1 MHRPPTG
8 RTRVSRFTR
17 GELTRTSYLTVTIV
31 VTLLSLF
38 SPDQRTPPLQLVADD
53 KMFLCCA
60 VEIKFYVIILL
71 TDATIPF
78 SLRKRPHDRIYQ
90 TKLDIYQNV
99 LSYNPNAHQRR
110 SLLTCVFYIYT
121 TLLTVTQFLY
131 IFIVCDCIL
140 STTTIINQ
148 Y

>member
-1 MHRPPTG
+1 
-8 RTRVSRFTR
+8 
-17 GELTRTSYLTVTIV
+17 
-31 VTLLSLF
+31 
-38 SPDQRTPPLQLVADD
+38 
-53 KMFLCCA
+53 MFLCCA